1 MPPGGGDERE
11 DSSIRGG
18 GVESSEPSS
27 QGTPL
32 AVLTCGRVIEKRFL
46 MGRRPKS
53 TNRKRIEGNPGRRPL
68 NPDEPIAKVGLP
80 KAQSFLCGEAR
91 RFYYRLG
98 KQLVAEKRMA
108 VVYQPTF
115 VVLCLAWGWV
125 AKATLKLE
133 DEGAIVTTPTGFV
146 RVSPWLDILTRSEAT
161 VLKASSEFGISP
173 TSQAKAATVKSA
185 ATVTKLQAFIDRKRR
200 TKE

>member
-1 MPPGGGDERE
+1 MNPA
-11 DSSIRGG
+11 
-18 GVESSEPSS
+18 EP
-27 QGTPL
+27 
-32 AVLTCGRVIEKRFL
+32 V
-46 MGRRPKS
+46 
-53 TNRKRIEGNPGRRPL
+53 
-68 NPDEPIAKVGLP
+68 AKIGLP
-80 KAQSFLCGEAR
+80 KAPYFLRGESR
-91 RFYYRLG
+91 KLYYKLG
-98 KQLVAEKRMA
+98 RQLEREKRFA
-108 VVYQPTF
+108 IVYQPTF

-146 RVSPWLDILTRSEAT
+146 RVSPWLDIRTRSEAT

-185 ATVTKLQAFIDRKRR
+185 ATVTKLQAFIDRKGR